1 MLTSVS
7 YMAHETAGLP
17 VHTRVSTHSH
27 PIVLQTVESVWSLH
41 MTLGS
46 ASQAVHRLP
55 EDPLPPVDE
64 AAADDELQ
72 LPMELAP
79 ELAADELEPL
89 DKDEAA

>member
-17 VHTRVSTHSH
+17 VHTRLSSH
-27 PIVLQTVESVWSLH
+27 AQPRFVQTVGSVWSWH

-46 ASQAVHRLP
+46 GSQAVQGLP
-55 EDPLPPVDE
+55 EDPMPPVDE

-79 ELAADELEPL
+79 ELVADELEPL